1 MTMGKLSRRR
11 FTTAAVTTLVAPIGA
26 PAIIGTA
33 NAQAKPLVFGG
44 SIPLSGRAAETG
56 LNVHAGYETAVKF
69 VNAQGGVEIA
79 GTKYRLELKMFDDSS
94 DPARATTLIQQQIDQ
109 GTNFFLGSFG
119 SNIVL
124 PTAAITERAR
134 KPMVQAGGGSD
145 QIFTQ
150 GYKYIFGLFP
160 RAAKQFI
167 SSVEFMKSLSPRP
180 KTASVIFTND
190 AFSRTSADGA
200 IAELKAGGFE
210 ILDTFTLPEQ
220 VTDVSSVLNTVRSRT
235 PDVLICATHDQN
247 SLLIARQ
254 MVATDTNVKLLYQG
268 LGPQLA
274 TYREALGKYASGV
287 VTQIYWDE
295 RLNFKDAYFGTAA
308 KFAEYYKANNPRP
321 IAYHTAAGA
330 SCIVAYL
337 HAMKQAKSVEPR
349 AVRDALA
356 AIDVETAYGR
366 IKFTKDGDGDPVL
379 LGPRIGQVQNGKI
392 EVVFPAE
399 GGTAKPVYPT
409 PAWKEKA

>member
-1 MTMGKLSRRR
+1 MTMGKLSRRD
-11 FTTAAVTTLVAPIGA
+11 FTRAAATTLIAPLAA
-26 PAIIGTA
+26 PAIVGTA
-33 NAQAKPLVFGG
+33 KAQAKTLVFGG
-44 SIPLSGRAAETG
+44 SVPLSGRAAETG
-56 LNVHAGYETAVKF
+56 LNVHAGYQTAVKF
-69 VNAQGGVEIA
+69 VNEQGGVEIG
-79 GTKYRLELKMFDDSS
+79 GTKYRLELKMFDDAS
-94 DPARATTLIQQQIDQ
+94 DPSRATTLIQKQIDE

-134 KPMVQAGGGSD
+134 RPMVQAGGGSD

-150 GYKYIFGLFP
+150 GHKYIFGLFP

-167 SSVEFMKSLSPRP
+167 SSVEFLKGLSPKP
-180 KTASVIFTND
+180 QTASVILTND

-200 IAELKAGGFE
+200 IADLKAAGFE
-210 ILDTFTLPEQ
+210 VLDRFTLPEQ
-220 VTDVSSVLNTVRSRT
+220 VSDASSVLNTVRSRT
-235 PDVLICATHDQN
+235 PDVLICTTHDQD

-274 TYREALGKYASGV
+274 TYREALGKYANGV

-295 RLNFKDAYFGTAA
+295 RLNFKDEYFGTAA
-308 KFAEYYKANNPRP
+308 KFATYYKANNPRP

-337 HAMKQAKSVEPR
+337 HAMKQAKSIEPR
-349 AVRDALA
+349 PVRDALS

-379 LGPRIGQVQNGKI
+379 LGARIGQVQKGNI

-399 GGTAKPVYPT
+399 GGTAKPAYPT
-409 PAWKEKA
+409 PAWKEKT